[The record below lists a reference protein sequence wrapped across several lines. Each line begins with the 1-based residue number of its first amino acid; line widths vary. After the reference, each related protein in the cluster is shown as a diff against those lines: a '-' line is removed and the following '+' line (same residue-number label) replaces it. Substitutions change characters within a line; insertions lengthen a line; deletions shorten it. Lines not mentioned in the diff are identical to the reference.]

1 MKKFNLASLPLA
13 IVGVLSVSISG
24 CALTSGESAY
34 TIKPI
39 QVGTGEVVCCEVV
52 VNNTKDYDKFKFN
65 LEKKPDGTISVSLD
79 EKGVSASD
87 PASIAAANNAK
98 LLDAV
103 TAIIP
108 KVGND

>member
-1 MKKFNLASLPLA
+1 MFKKILIALPLA
-13 IVGVLSVSISG
+13 STLSA

-39 QVGTGEVVCCEVV
+39 EISNGEVVCCEVV

-87 PASIAAANNAK
+87 PAAVAASNNAK

-108 KVGND
+108 KVNSGG